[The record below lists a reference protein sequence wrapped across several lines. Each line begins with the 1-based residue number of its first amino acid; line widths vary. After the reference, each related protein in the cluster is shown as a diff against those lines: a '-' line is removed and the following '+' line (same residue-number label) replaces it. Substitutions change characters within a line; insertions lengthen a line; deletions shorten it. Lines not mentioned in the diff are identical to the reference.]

1 MHILMSVMGNTADM
15 PKLSEW
21 AQVQIEQAHTFVNED
36 GEAEPVLIFLAP
48 HPQDAT
54 IVQGILPLG
63 EFLSATDREEMHRK
77 RNAMVVMIKS
87 ILEATRAFALV
98 MITEGWMQITSAD
111 REEAQREIEA
121 AGGIEFLPDRSEVLT
136 ILFETRT
143 SHETRIW
150 QIDRDEEGKASLG
163 TEFPASLEV
172 GGRFSSFLHSTPSE
186 GEAPN

>member
-1 MHILMSVMGNTADM
+1 MSVMGNTADM

-21 AQVQIEQAHTFVNED
+21 AQVQIEQAHSFVNED

-54 IVQGILPLG
+54 VVQGILPLAD
-63 EFLSATDREEMHRK
+63 FLSASNREEMHQK
-77 RNAMVVMIKS
+77 RNAMVDMIKS

-98 MITEGWMQITSAD
+98 MITEGWMKVSQGD
-111 REEAQREIEA
+111 REETQREIEE
-121 AGGIEFLPDRSEVLT
+121 AGGMEFLPDRSEVLT

-143 SHETRIW
+143 THEMRIW
-150 QIDRDEEGKASLG
+150 QIDRDKEGKASIG
-163 TEFPASLEV
+163 SEFPAMSEV

-186 GEAPN
+186 EALN